1 MMKRTMWAA
10 LAVTAV
16 GLAGASS
23 AEAQEY
29 PDYRFDIGVFGGGS
43 WYSAMLDDDHL
54 GADMDDVRYKAGWVT
69 GAQLTWWATPRFG
82 IRAHGAYSE
91 RPLTGGDDG
100 AQDENGN
107 LLSDI
112 NLWSVSGDLMLR
124 LTRDPWL
131 WGSAESRPYLAL
143 GAGGKNTNPAGD
155 IVVVSGAGTDDETT
169 GVYFDP
175 TDDGNPD
182 NGFFQMSQFTLMGL
196 AALGTDLR
204 LSERFGLRLEVG
216 DRFWDATLRSPESVA
231 NDPDEDVGKVTHEIY
246 GQLGAHFLLGLME
259 PEVVAVAPA
268 PPAPPAPA
276 PEPEPVEES
285 IMVCVVE
292 ENDVRMVE
300 AIYLPEE
307 GDTLVVV
314 NGTRRPLS
322 ATLPRVMM
330 ADDADWFVAGEPLQ
344 LELAPAMTLEYTTW
358 QSGRVI
364 PADDLAYLGSV
375 RGLPV
380 FAAED
385 DVDDF
390 RDELDD
396 LREAEMSD
404 DLNDILDERADLR
417 AEFEDIEYLYVPLQ
431 PTGCVFQTL
440 QQVERVL
447 KK

>member
-10 LAVTAV
+10 LAVTVA
-16 GLAGASS
+16 GLAGATT

-43 WYSAMLDDDHL
+43 WYSSMLDDEHL
-54 GADMDDVRYKAGWVT
+54 GEDTDAVRYKAGWVT
-69 GAQLTWWATPRFG
+69 GAQLTWWAAPRFG
-82 IRAHGAYSE
+82 IRANGAFTE

-100 AQDENGN
+100 AQDENDN

-124 LTRDPWL
+124 PTAEPWM
-131 WGSAESRPYLAL
+131 WGNVASRPFIAL
-143 GAGGKNTNPAGD
+143 GVGGKNTNPAGD
-155 IVVVSGAGTDDETT
+155 IVVVPGNGDDETT

-175 TDDGNPD
+175 TVPTDDG
-182 NGFFQMSQFTLMGL
+182 NGFFQMSEFTLMGL
-196 AALGTDLR
+196 AALGTDMR
-204 LSERFGLRLEVG
+204 LGRNFGLRLEVG
-216 DRFWDATLRSPESVA
+216 DRFWDATLRSPDEIGTDA
-231 NDPDEDVGKVTHEIY
+231 DEDVGKVTHEIY
-246 GQLGAHFLLGLME
+246 GQLGAHLLLGLME

-285 IMVCVVE
+285 IMVCVIE
-292 ENDVRMVE
+292 EDDVRMVE
-300 AIYLPEE
+300 AIYLPEQ
-307 GDTLVVV
+307 GDTLRVV
-314 NGTRRPLS
+314 NGTRQPI
-322 ATLPRVMM
+322 ANTLPRVMM
-330 ADDADWFVAGEPLQ
+330 ADDADWFVRGEPLQ
-344 LELAPAMTLEYTTW
+344 LELAPDLTLEYTTW

-385 DVDDF
+385 DVEDF
-390 RDELDD
+390 RDDLEELRDA
-396 LREAEMSD
+396 RMTN

-417 AEFEDIEYLYVPLQ
+417 DELEDIEYLYVPLQ

-440 QQVERVL
+440 QQVEQVR